1 MDMDFSVILVLT
13 AVLLLPG
20 LCAYALYSRLPS
32 KTVVTGPFKGLDV
45 QLTGAF
51 AGYFLLVLVSA
62 GFVFTWLGR
71 KSTLILHSAEYETW
85 LVRGKIQLASGGPAA
100 RAQEAVITFKPRLF
114 EVNDDGTFY
123 TVLPVPKGIT
133 SSVTTMQIE
142 RPPYGAATIL
152 LTADTLPATL
162 GVAYGVQFDSAR
174 HTIQITD
181 VVELPAPPAEY
192 DPQTSYKPQLVP

>member
-62 GFVFTWLGR
+62 GF
-71 KSTLILHSAEYETW
+71 LILHSAEYETW